1 MEKRR
6 KIGLWFITALLFPF
20 IFCSITSCSDDDN
33 DNNKKNYKYLY
44 ASNERENTSLADRE
58 KYAPYG
64 WRLECLTDE
73 TMPKN
78 YRTCL
83 DDFKERDVI
92 PGYDPDY
99 MPSIK
104 GLKELKASASAN
116 FSSSGFDGL
125 LSALRKLHQGP
136 ITIVDLR
143 SETHGFFN
151 GMQLSHYGL
160 QNWANIGLS
169 LEETMEKEHG
179 EIHDAMGKVIIGA
192 TIDSDNNYVPID
204 PIDINVST
212 AQTEGEACALRGVGY
227 IRFNSLDHAFPSD
240 RNIERFI
247 SFIQSLPDNIWLHF
261 HCKAGKGR
269 TSTYL
274 TIFDMLRNPDLSLRD
289 AAYRQYKLGGEF
301 VLDDG
306 SKPNEKE
313 WKIPLKQER
322 VEMLQLL
329 EQYIKEN
336 RKNNY
341 AVKWSEW
348 KKK

>member
-1 MEKRR
+1 MEKKR
-6 KIGLWFITALLFPF
+6 KISLWLITALLFPF
-20 IFCSITSCSDDDN
+20 ILSSMTSCSDDD
-33 DNNKKNYKYLY
+33 DDKKSFKYLN
-44 ASNERENTSLADRE
+44 ASTERENTSLTGRE

-83 DDFKERDVI
+83 DDFVERDVV
-92 PGYDPDY
+92 PGYDPNY
-99 MPSIK
+99 MPSRK
-104 GLKELKASASAN
+104 GLKELNASASAN
-116 FSSSGFDGL
+116 FSTSGFDGL
-125 LSALRKLHQGP
+125 LSSLRKLHQGP

-151 GMQLSHYGL
+151 GMHLSHYGL
-160 QNWANIGLS
+160 QNWANIGLN

-179 EIHDAMGKVIIGA
+179 EIHGALGKVIVGE
-192 TIDSDNNYVPID
+192 TIDSDNNYVPIN
-204 PIDINVST
+204 PMDINVTT
-212 AQTEGEACALRGVGY
+212 AQTEVEACALRGVGY

-240 RNIERFI
+240 SNIDRFF
-247 SFIQSLPDNIWLHF
+247 SFILSLPDNVWLHF

-274 TIFDMLRNPDLSLRD
+274 TIFDMIRNPDLSLRD

-301 VLDDG
+301 ILDDG

-322 VEMLQLL
+322 VEMLELL

-348 KKK
+348 KKRFQ